1 MLKWTK
7 EKFVTTL
14 QKKGISQED
23 IDKIK
28 MADSRGGVRYRIEPG
43 TMDFETEV
51 KIDDIVDRENAITNI
66 QRGTLVTVACFG
78 ASTLICAVADFVKGR
93 RLKRKLKKQLK
104 EEALNDD
111 EEANVDTVNI
121 DTVEVKTAKVD
132 TININ
137 KKKN

>member
-51 KIDDIVDRENAITNI
+51 KIDDIVDRENAITNL
-66 QRGTLVTVACFG
+66 QRGALVAVVCFG
-78 ASTLICAVADFVKGR
+78 TSTLICAVADFVKGR

-104 EEALNDD
+104 EEALNND
-111 EEANVDTVNI
+111 EEADANRI
-121 DTVEVKTAKVD
+121 DDADLGNTE
-132 TININ
+132 
-137 KKKN
+137 KKN